1 MGKGEFILSIF
12 EKEGVKLYYELR
24 GKEDAKETVV
34 FLNGVMA
41 STNSWYTLSK
51 PLEEL
56 GYRVLLHDFKGQLKS
71 DKPEGPYSFLDH
83 AKELLALLDHLNI
96 HKAHVIGTSYGGE
109 VALRFATAHPER
121 MDSMVV
127 IDSTSELTGV
137 CQGFV
142 SSWMAPASAGDGEAF
157 FNTLMPSIYG
167 ESFLKKEA
175 AFLKKRAKA
184 TKDIGED
191 YFHGQVTLYE
201 TFLQDVAMDL
211 SELQK
216 IQVPTLVICGEQDIL
231 KTPKESLRIHQGI
244 EGSEYVL
251 LPDCGHVSIFEKP
264 KEITTLLLGFLLKHK
279 S

>member
-142 SSWMAPASAGDGEAF
+142 SSCMAPASAGDGEAF

>member
-1 MGKGEFILSIF
+1 MSIF
-12 EKEGVKLYYELR
+12 EKDTVKLYYELR

-41 STNSWYTLSK
+41 STNSWYALSK

-109 VALRFATAHPER
+109 VALRFATAFPER

-142 SSWMAPASAGDGEAF
+142 SSWIAPARAGDGEAF

-167 ESFLKKEA
+167 ESFLKKEE
-175 AFLKKRAKA
+175 AFLRKRAKA

-191 YFHGQVTLYE
+191 YLHGQVILYE

-211 SELQK
+211 SDLQK
-216 IQVPTLVICGEQDIL
+216 ITTPTLVICGEQDIL

-244 EGSEYVL
+244 QDSEYVL

-264 KEITTLLLGFLLKHK
+264 KEITTLLLGFLLKHR

>member
-12 EKEGVKLYYELR
+12 EKDTVKLYYELR

-41 STNSWYTLSK
+41 STNSWYALSK

-96 HKAHVIGTSYGGE
+96 QKAHVIGTSYGGE
-109 VALRFATAHPER
+109 VALRFATLFPER
-121 MDSMVV
+121 MHSMVV

-142 SSWMAPASAGDGEAF
+142 SSWIAPAKRGDGEAF

-167 ESFLKKEA
+167 ESFLKKEE
-175 AFLKKRAKA
+175 AFLRKRAKA

-191 YFHGQVTLYE
+191 YLHGQVILYE

-216 IQVPTLVICGEQDIL
+216 IQAPTLVICGEQDIL